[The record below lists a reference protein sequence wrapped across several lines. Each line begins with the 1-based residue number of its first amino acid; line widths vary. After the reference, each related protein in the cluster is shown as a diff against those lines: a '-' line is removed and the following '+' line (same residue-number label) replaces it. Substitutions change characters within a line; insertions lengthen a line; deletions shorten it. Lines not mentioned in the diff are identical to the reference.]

1 MTSLSDNPMMI
12 LAATAQLDSQKDL
25 SKQTRIQLALSA
37 GRSPATSITVATP
50 SSTTPAAQQHAQQH
64 KAYLPVQVAPAQKR
78 ALPLVLAQAPF
89 ELSGAKRARVLE
101 PASAGAGVR
110 LTELPRERL
119 SPNTSNGVTAAV
131 AAAAPPKV
139 ESTWGEMG
147 LNKQLPRYQLRI
159 REVDSADA
167 SGLKEEGVC
176 YSISLFERELIEV
189 FCT

>member
-37 GRSPATSITVATP
+37 GRSPATSITVAAP
-50 SSTTPAAQQHAQQH
+50 SSTTPAAHAQQQH

-167 SGLKEEGVC
+167 SGLKEEG
-176 YSISLFERELIEV
+176 E
-189 FCT
+189 

>member
-1 MTSLSDNPMMI
+1 MMI

-50 SSTTPAAQQHAQQH
+50 SSTTPAAHAQQQH

-89 ELSGAKRARVLE
+89 ELSAAKRARVLE
-101 PASAGAGVR
+101 PASAGGAGVR

-119 SPNTSNGVTAAV
+119 SPTSNGVTAGVAV
-131 AAAAPPKV
+131 APLPKV

-147 LNKQLPRYQLRI
+147 MNKQLPRYQLRI

-176 YSISLFERELIEV
+176 YISLFDRERIEV